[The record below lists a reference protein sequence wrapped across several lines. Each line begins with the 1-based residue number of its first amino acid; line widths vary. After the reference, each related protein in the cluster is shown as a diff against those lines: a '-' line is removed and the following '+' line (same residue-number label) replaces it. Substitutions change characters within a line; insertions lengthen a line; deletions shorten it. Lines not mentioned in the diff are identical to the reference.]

1 METSSFYFQII
12 ESDTE
17 KNYEIYDKDVRIA
30 NSWAEIK
37 PTAPSSAFDKKNL
50 IEFLLDFL
58 HYLYNYYIVCVLS
71 SHTHHVTSQCDTNVT
86 SYHVTITHNT
96 CDMTL
101 SYTSF
106 YVVSPKEKE
115 KKSEYK

>member
-86 SYHVTITHNT
+86 SYHVTITQHLWHDT
-96 CDMTL
+96 FL
-101 SYTSF
+101 YSF
-106 YVVSPKEKE
+106 LCSKSKRKRKEKWI
-115 KKSEYK
+115 